1 MTAYMAA
8 EKNISGL
15 ILCGCGYIGN
25 VLAGAIVRLK
35 EEAAG
40 RRSRVALAPRRCL
53 TDILRQARAK
63 HKGLTRIHLMG
74 IGLDYR
80 NADMDDTRAQEEEN
94 ALVEFLRTAKKDGIS
109 VIRYASWPLNPRCAE
124 LYAGLTQEVVGD
136 VQPFEYFVLTSRP
149 ALSAA
154 RLRTANIL
162 AHSAGNAFFNELYR
176 TAGFICRVMQAHP
189 ARAAEVTE
197 ELVEHL
203 CSLAKEADLSPA
215 MQKYRVLYRL
225 YGHREIRGKTPAME
239 QLRDTIAT
247 VAAADDVRVLIQGE
261 TGTGKESVATYLHLN
276 SPRWQNPLL
285 SFNCASSNPQLLEG
299 LFLGFKKNTFTGATQ
314 DRKGI
319 FEQAN
324 GGTLFLDEIG
334 DLPLEA
340 QGVLLRILEE
350 KRFLPLGSA
359 KEVTVDVRLIT
370 ATNKNLRRMAA
381 EGKFRPDL
389 LYRLQEFTIKT
400 PSLRHVKADIP
411 RLADTIWRARCGQ
424 RLPDAAAPV
433 LLGYDWPGNARE
445 LTTFL
450 KYVQVMGGKDWALL
464 LQNYLDM
471 NNWDDEPAPLPPIMG
486 KTDANTVPLPDAPRP
501 LEDVLREHCR
511 HVLDLCQG
519 NQTRAAGCLGISRNT
534 LRRYL

>member
-1 MTAYMAA
+1 MFAYMAA
-8 EKNISGL
+8 GKNITSL
-15 ILCGCGYIGN
+15 ILCGCGFIGN

-40 RRSRVALAPRRCL
+40 RHSQVVLTPRRRL
-53 TDILRQARAK
+53 TDILRQARRK
-63 HKGLTRIHLMG
+63 HRGLTHIHLLG

-80 NADMDDTRAQEEEN
+80 NVDIDEARGQEEEK
-94 ALVEFLRTAKKDGIS
+94 ALIGFLSTAKKDGIS
-109 VIRYASWPLNPRCAE
+109 VTRYASWPLSERCAD
-124 LYAGLTQEVVGD
+124 LYAGLTQEIVGD

-149 ALSAA
+149 TLSAA
-154 RLRTANIL
+154 RLRTADIL

-176 TAGFICRVMQAHP
+176 TAGFINRVMQTHP
-189 ARAAEVTE
+189 SRCAEVTE
-197 ELVEHL
+197 ALMQHL
-203 CSLAKEADLSPA
+203 CSLAKETDLSPV
-215 MQKYRVLYRL
+215 MQKYRELYRL
-225 YGHREIRGKTPAME
+225 YGHREIRGKTEAME

-247 VAAADDVRVLIQGE
+247 VAEADDVRVLIQGE

-276 SPRWQNPLL
+276 SPRWQKPLL

-299 LFLGFKKNTFTGATQ
+299 LFLGFKKNTFTGASQ

-370 ATNKNLRRMAA
+370 ATNKNLRQMAA

-445 LTTFL
+445 LTNFL
-450 KYVQVMGGKDWALL
+450 KYVQVMGGNDWSSLL
-464 LQNYLDM
+464 LHYLNM
-471 NNWDDEPAPLPPIMG
+471 NNWSDDPTPLPPVMDKSG
-486 KTDANTVPLPDAPRP
+486 ESTLPPPDIPRP
-501 LEDVLREHCR
+501 LDDIVREHCQR
-511 HVLDLCQG
+511 VLKLCQG
-519 NQTRAAGCLGISRNT
+519 NQTRAAEHLGISRNT